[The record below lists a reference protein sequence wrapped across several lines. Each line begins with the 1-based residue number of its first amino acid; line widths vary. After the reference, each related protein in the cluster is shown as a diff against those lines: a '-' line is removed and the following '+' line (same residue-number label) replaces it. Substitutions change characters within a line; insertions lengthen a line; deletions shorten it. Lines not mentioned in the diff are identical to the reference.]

1 MKVYKLERI
10 QKIPV
15 SLDEAWQFFSRPE
28 NLRKI
33 TPKEMGFVIKSDVKD
48 IEMFSG
54 MLIVYTVK
62 PVLGIPMTWVT
73 EIKNIKDKE
82 HFIDEQRFGPYS
94 LWHHQHKFK
103 AIEGGVEMTDVVQY
117 VLPLGI
123 IGQIMNTLFIKN
135 KLKQIFDYRV
145 KVVEELFGKM

>member
-135 KLKQIFDYRV
+135 KLKQIFDFRV

>member
-10 QKIPV
+10 QKIPI

>member
-10 QKIPV
+10 QKIPI

-135 KLKQIFDYRV
+135 KLKQIFDFRV

>member
-117 VLPLGI
+117 VLSLGI